1 MGRRIFYN
9 SDCVYKYSFGQ
20 PSEMYRIHEELG
32 IGKYHPIRNN
42 YVRGDEGFINIP
54 EYLESRIEADGDIL
68 ILNRKDI
75 QELGQWLD
83 LLREDC
89 NARKEHYDYHKYECY
104 VSMIEAIYSF
114 AFDLAISHPDRK
126 DFIFEGEF

>member
-1 MGRRIFYN
+1 LG
-9 SDCVYKYSFGQ
+9 GQ

-32 IGKYHPIRNN
+32 LGKYYPIRNT
-42 YVRGDEGFINIP
+42 YVNGDRGLLAIC

-89 NARKEHYDYHKYECY
+89 NTRKEHSDYHKYECY
-104 VSMIEAIYSF
+104 VSMIDAIYNF
-114 AFDLAISHPDRK
+114 ATSHLDREE
-126 DFIFEGEF
+126 FIFEGEF